1 MWLPPPVI
9 SHSSQPPVIYS
20 WSHPQSLGKQ
30 FMVVAY
36 SPICTGKGAV
46 MAVREGCEAGTGW
59 IWLCLVG
66 RFGRT
71 CKASETLDE

>member
-1 MWLPPPVI
+1 ML
-9 SHSSQPPVIYS
+9 
-20 WSHPQSLGKQ
+20 
-30 FMVVAY
+30 VAY

-66 RFGRT
+66 RYGRT